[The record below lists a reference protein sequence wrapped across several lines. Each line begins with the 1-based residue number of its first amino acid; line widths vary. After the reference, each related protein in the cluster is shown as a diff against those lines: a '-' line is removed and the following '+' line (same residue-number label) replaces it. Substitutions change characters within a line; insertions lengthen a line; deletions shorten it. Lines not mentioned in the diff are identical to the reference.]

1 MKTNGEAKET
11 INNKQPSAPIQNQIL
26 TTNLPPEG
34 DPEALP
40 HEEHLHWAQVKNRKV
55 EYFST
60 MWYTGDIIQK
70 VKPYGA
76 YSIKKQVTFDSFDWV
91 HF

>member
-1 MKTNGEAKET
+1 MKTNREAKET

-40 HEEHLHWAQVKNRKV
+40 PEEHLCHPH
-55 EYFST
+55 F
-60 MWYTGDIIQK
+60 YTEHKWKIEK
-70 VKPYGA
+70 
-76 YSIKKQVTFDSFDWV
+76 
-91 HF
+91 